1 MLPVAEIFGAIAVVF
16 NFIGYRQSDINRYR
30 LISAIALLSVSIHF
44 FLLGAM
50 AAGVGCMLACIRN
63 IVATKYRGLTVLI
76 IFVTANLGFFFFELF
91 WLDHSWTIIIAYAS
105 SLIFTVG
112 SISLT
117 SAKRIRQ
124 WFILAEVLGLIY
136 AIMVGSIFGTIF
148 NITNLLS
155 IFYTLY
161 QDSSAEKKDSAAK
174 RTLPKE

>member
-1 MLPVAEIFGAIAVVF
+1 M
-16 NFIGYRQSDINRYR
+16 
-30 LISAIALLSVSIHF
+30 
-44 FLLGAM
+44 
-50 AAGVGCMLACIRN
+50 
-63 IVATKYRGLTVLI
+63 
-76 IFVTANLGFFFFELF
+76 ANLGFFFFELF

-161 QDSSAEKKDSAAK
+161 QDSAAEKKDLAAK
-174 RTLPKE
+174 TTLPKE